1 MKDEV
6 LLSIGDE
13 ENVIRILGDV
23 YDDPRDALAEFIT
36 NAIEAKA
43 TKIYVFLHKRAKE
56 PYIRVFDNGDGM
68 IKDMLKHVAKNIG
81 NSLKRYD
88 PETPGEK
95 GIGIL
100 GFQAIADRCD
110 IVSRGNTNRETFCL
124 SLTAGTRKGSI
135 EEEKERALQICG
147 TDIYLYGISDDKWRM
162 FTRDKLANHFKTKFR
177 FNLLSDACSLEI
189 VEGKETTPVRP
200 EAYKGETFYIDTIRT
215 TYGNIRLSLY
225 ILPSAKSC
233 SISVYCK
240 KIRVLN
246 LVDLPEFACEPWNL
260 GKVQGEI
267 TADFLTPTTGR
278 GKFIRDRKHFPAW
291 VNAVK
296 SIEKQLA
303 SEIEH
308 LSKEYSTA
316 QTRKLYKKLK
326 LAFQKAIA
334 ELNLEG
340 MKKRK
345 TSVGVIKEPEPG
357 TETQV
362 TKGGIKDGKIRRK
375 KRKMKAF
382 TFSWNPEDSFPDHPE
397 LRSYLESKLHIINI
411 NCSHPDYIKE
421 CQTTERRDAYFR
433 TLTSKELTL
442 YNYPK
447 AKPETLLEEL
457 VAIEVCVRRHL

>member
-1 MKDEV
+1 
-6 LLSIGDE
+6 
-13 ENVIRILGDV
+13 
-23 YDDPRDALAEFIT
+23 
-36 NAIEAKA
+36 
-43 TKIYVFLHKRAKE
+43 
-56 PYIRVFDNGDGM
+56 
-68 IKDMLKHVAKNIG
+68 
-81 NSLKRYD
+81 
-88 PETPGEK
+88 
-95 GIGIL
+95 
-100 GFQAIADRCD
+100 
-110 IVSRGNTNRETFCL
+110 
-124 SLTAGTRKGSI
+124 
-135 EEEKERALQICG
+135 
-147 TDIYLYGISDDKWRM
+147 M

-177 FNLLSDACSLEI
+177 LDLLSDACSLEI
-189 VEGKETTPVRP
+189 VEGKEATPVRP
-200 EAYKGETFYIDTIRT
+200 EDYKGEPFYLDTLRT

-225 ILPSAKSC
+225 ILPSGKSC

-246 LVDLPEFACEPWNL
+246 LVDLPEFACEPWTL

-278 GKFIRDRKHFPAW
+278 GRFIRDRKHFPAW

-326 LAFQKAIA
+326 LAFQKALA

-340 MKKRK
+340 MKRRK
-345 TSVGVIKEPEPG
+345 TSVGVIKEPVPEM
-357 TETQV
+357 ETQA
-362 TKGGIKDGKIRRK
+362 TKGGIKDGKKRRK

-382 TFSWNPEDSFPDHPE
+382 TFSWNPENSFPDHPE
-397 LRSYLESKLHIINI
+397 LRSYLDPKLHIINI

-421 CQTTERRDAYFR
+421 CQTTERKNDYFR
-433 TLTSKELTL
+433 TLTSKELVL

-447 AKPETLLEEL
+447 AKPETLLEEF
-457 VAIEVCVRRHL
+457 VGIEVCVRRYL